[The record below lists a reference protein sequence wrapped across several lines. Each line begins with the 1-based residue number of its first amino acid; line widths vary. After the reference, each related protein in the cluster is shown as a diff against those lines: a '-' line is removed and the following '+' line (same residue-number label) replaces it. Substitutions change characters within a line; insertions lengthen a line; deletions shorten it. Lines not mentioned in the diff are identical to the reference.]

1 MWYARLTKII
11 VLGAV
16 VVAFGACTGRTPIA
30 EEPRPEAPRYQESPM
45 LRDRVESG
53 ELPPVEERLPAN
65 PYVVEPVESVG
76 EYGNP

>member
-1 MWYARLTKII
+1 MKTI
-11 VLGAV
+11 GFCAV
-16 VVAFGACTGRTPIA
+16 VVALGACTRQTPIA

-53 ELPPVEERLPAN
+53 ELPPVEERLPTN